1 MEKHQR
7 FQLAPKP
14 PKQRGRQALK
24 PLMLGLLLTSGL
36 AGATGLQALDT
47 IRTNLCTNA
56 IPVITS
62 PLLVGVIAVFLI
74 AWAGYSFYLGKR
86 DAVDIVTRVIIGT
99 IVVTG
104 AVGIAAWFGSS
115 CS

>member
-1 MEKHQR
+1 MR
-7 FQLAPKP
+7 NPSPTAPSFRLP
-14 PKQRGRQALK
+14 RPRLWAWA
-24 PLMLGLLLTSGL
+24 LLLTPSLGF
-36 AGATGLQALDT
+36 ATGLQALDT

-56 IPVITS
+56 VPVITS

-74 AWAGYSFYLGKR
+74 AWAGYSFYMGKR
-86 DAVDIVTRVIIGT
+86 DAADIVTRVIIGT
-99 IVVTG
+99 VVVTG